1 MTENNSF
8 NIEFDN
14 LEQANAIFGVR
25 DQFLKLIET
34 SYEVTSTL
42 RDNQLT
48 IQGDAQNVQSVEQV
62 IEKLKQINSQ
72 GVNIGVVDVNN
83 AIHMQKNDTLEYFSD
98 LYSKVLIKDFKGR
111 SIRVKSIAQK
121 EYVAAINHSDIVF
134 GVGPAGTGKTYLA
147 VAMAI
152 NALRNNEVERIIIT
166 RPAVEAGESL
176 GFLPGDLKE
185 KVDPY
190 LRPIYD
196 ALYNLVGLEQ
206 ATRWI
211 ESGIIEVAPLA
222 YMRGR
227 TLDNAFIILDEAQNT
242 TEQQMKMFLTRIG
255 FNSKMIVNGDLS
267 QIDLPVRQKSGL
279 VQATKI
285 LKNIRHISIVEFTAD
300 DVVRHPIVGL
310 IVDAYD
316 RAEND

>member
-1 MTENNSF
+1 MTKNNSLSIKF
-8 NIEFDN
+8 NDA
-14 LEQANAIFGVR
+14 EQANAIFGVH
-25 DQFLKLIET
+25 DQFLNLIEN
-34 SYEVTSTL
+34 SYSVISTL

-48 IQGDAQNVQSVEQV
+48 IQGEDDDIENVKKVVEQL
-62 IEKLKQINSQ
+62 IKINNQ
-72 GVNIGVVDVNN
+72 GVQIGIVDVNN
-83 AIHMQKNDTLEYFSD
+83 AVHMQKNDTLEYFSD
-98 LYSKVLIKDFKGR
+98 LYDKILIKDFRGR

-121 EYVAAINHSDIVF
+121 NYVAAITNSDLIF
-134 GVGPAGTGKTYLA
+134 GVGPAGTGKTFLA

-152 NALRNNEVERIIIT
+152 NALRSNDVEKIIIT

-196 ALYNLVGLEQ
+196 ALYNLVGMEQ

-211 ESGIIEVAPLA
+211 ETGIIEVAPLA

-242 TEQQMKMFLTRIG
+242 TEQQMKMFLTRLG

-267 QIDLPVRQKSGL
+267 QIDLPSRRNSGL
-279 VQATKI
+279 IQATKI
-285 LKNIRHISIVEFTAD
+285 LKNIKRISIIEFGVN
-300 DVVRHPIVGL
+300 DVVRHPMVGM
-310 IVDAYD
+310 IVDAYNKLGD
-316 RAEND
+316 N